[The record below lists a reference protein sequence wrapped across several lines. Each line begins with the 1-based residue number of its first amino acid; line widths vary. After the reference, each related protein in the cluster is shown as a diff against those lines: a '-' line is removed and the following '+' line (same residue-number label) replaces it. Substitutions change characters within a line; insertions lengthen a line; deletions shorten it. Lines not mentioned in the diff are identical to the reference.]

1 MTAPYDHVIAANS
14 WLFDIIAQRTIRE
27 RIAAEFHV
35 PRHMVRLAALDV
47 LFALRENPSKEEA
60 RARRGALARV
70 CPQVVRLIG
79 RYAATTP
86 NFEIWR

>member
-27 RIAAEFHV
+27 RIAAEFRV

-47 LFALRENPSKEEA
+47 LFALRENPSKEEW
-60 RARRGALARV
+60 
-70 CPQVVRLIG
+70 VRLV
-79 RYAATTP
+79 RAEVRSRVSA
-86 NFEIWR
+86 RKSCDC